1 MKTQNEKIKEVL
13 DAECLDKMGKDYD
26 GCSKCE
32 KYWKSPTRCFN
43 CHESDELTQKIMD
56 VLEWK
61 Y

>member
-13 DAECLDKMGKDYD
+13 DADCKDKKGVDQID
-26 GCSKCE
+26 GRVQCE

-56 VLEWK
+56 VL
-61 Y
+61 